1 MPGKAGGPNL
11 RHRLID
17 INGSAG
23 ALVTVLATGPTRG
36 WHVRESIIKKADG
49 SAVVPQGFTI
59 LVPND
64 GSDLTTG
71 FAETFAR
78 SAAAP
83 ATEPGDFPFFENFN
97 WASEHGANGDVFG
110 GAANATPGSGIDA
123 TTATVLFKIRS
134 LTATATT
141 VEVTEYF

>member
-23 ALVTVLATGPTRG
+23 VYISVPATGPTRG
-36 WHVRESIIKKADG
+36 WRVQESIIKKSDG
-49 SAVVPQGFTI
+49 SAVTPQGFTI
-59 LVPND
+59 QVPND
-64 GSDLTTG
+64 STDLTTG
-71 FAETFAR
+71 FTETFAR
-78 SAAAP
+78 PAAAV
-83 ATEPGDFPFFENFN
+83 ATEPGDVPFFENFN
-97 WASEHGANGDVFG
+97 WATEHGANGDVFG
-110 GAANATPGSGIDA
+110 GAGNSNPSSIGA

-141 VEVTEYF
+141 IELTEYF